1 MPQTTS
7 GTSLG
12 ISISLP
18 ATEDEAGYDALTF
31 NTVGE
36 IYDIGEYGR
45 VYTEITTDP
54 LANRRTGKYKGN
66 YNEGSPTFSVY
77 RDSSDVG
84 QTDCKTALAMDTNVA
99 FAITHQDGS
108 IDYFSGKVMSFTNNV
123 GGIKIYEASMQVGID
138 TDIIEKAA

>member
-12 ISISLP
+12 ISITLP

-31 NTVGE
+31 NSVGE

-77 RDSSDVG
+77 RDASDVG
-84 QTDCKTALAMDTNVA
+84 QVDCKTALAMDDNVA

-138 TDIIEKAA
+138 TDIIEKTA